1 MFEKNIEN
9 EISAIK
15 SLFNFD
21 NKIIELEKILTNN
34 QLDDFYKIY
43 ISSEVI
49 WWIYQEDLKR
59 NASSNFN
66 LDKKEFKK
74 LNQEFNVYLYQNTI
88 FNESD
93 FDIILRNAINL
104 KINFLLRPFQ
114 TLKWFIY
121 RTDLQKPLSEI
132 SLKLNYFSRDDFLIN
147 YIRHQLLD
155 NLGKGYNEFFLLN
168 QLNYFDLYPD
178 KNFSIFEFINILN
191 KVKNHYL
198 RNLSLET
205 IINPFIQLIMLFNKN
220 NSSHDFEIPIEAI
233 IINFNDYG
241 YSNLVEHFENLCINQ
256 NITTLKTDEFH
267 RIINNYLKQ
276 NQEPP
281 IDKIYEDSLERNQPL
296 VSDNEPDNIIS
307 DSTDTLT
314 ESNKIDDDFELLIQP
329 DRAELIR
336 VAKYVKNEMNKIISS
351 NPEKIED
358 NYEINI
364 AANEISKYLKNLS
377 YKSEFEKY
385 LIKPSDLKMCDIDEI
400 IIFSNDINEFTLE
413 YEFKTH
419 TKDQPS

>member
-21 NKIIELEKILTNN
+21 NKIIELESILTNN

-66 LDKKEFKK
+66 LDRKEFKK
-74 LNQEFNVYLYQNTI
+74 LNQELNVYLYQNTI

-147 YIRHQLLD
+147 YIRNQLLD

-168 QLNYFDLYPD
+168 HLNYFDFYPD

-198 RNLSLET
+198 SNLSLET

-256 NITTLKTDEFH
+256 NISTLKTDEIH

-276 NQEPP
+276 NQEPS
-281 IDKIYEDSLERNQPL
+281 IDKIYEDSLDRNHHL
-296 VSDNEPDNIIS
+296 VSENEPDNIIS

-314 ESNKIDDDFELLIQP
+314 ESNKNDDDFELLIQP

-336 VAKYVKNEMNKIISS
+336 VAKHVKNELNKIISS
-351 NPEKIED
+351 NPENIED
-358 NYEINI
+358 NSEINI

>member
-1 MFEKNIEN
+1 
-9 EISAIK
+9 
-15 SLFNFD
+15 
-21 NKIIELEKILTNN
+21 
-34 QLDDFYKIY
+34 
-43 ISSEVI
+43 
-49 WWIYQEDLKR
+49 
-59 NASSNFN
+59 
-66 LDKKEFKK
+66 
-74 LNQEFNVYLYQNTI
+74 
-88 FNESD
+88 
-93 FDIILRNAINL
+93 
-104 KINFLLRPFQ
+104 
-114 TLKWFIY
+114 
-121 RTDLQKPLSEI
+121 
-132 SLKLNYFSRDDFLIN
+132 
-147 YIRHQLLD
+147 
-155 NLGKGYNEFFLLN
+155 
-168 QLNYFDLYPD
+168 
-178 KNFSIFEFINILN
+178 
-191 KVKNHYL
+191 
-198 RNLSLET
+198 
-205 IINPFIQLIMLFNKN
+205 MLFNKN